1 MYVCIAVDY
10 RAIFRP
16 CTLEKFHVH
25 TSLNRNVGLLRIFP
39 SMTTHLIKAFLQPP
53 IEGVVLQSY
62 GAGNVPMNR
71 EDIIKELS
79 AATKRGIIIVN
90 ITQCATGC
98 VTNTY
103 APGKLLDEAGA
114 VYVWNYLKNS
124 RCKIEVFFPNF
135 NSETK
140 TLEKQV

>member
-1 MYVCIAVDY
+1 
-10 RAIFRP
+10 
-16 CTLEKFHVH
+16 
-25 TSLNRNVGLLRIFP
+25 
-39 SMTTHLIKAFLQPP
+39 MTTHLIKAFLQHP

-79 AATKRGIIIVN
+79 AATKRGVIVVN

-103 APGKLLDEAGA
+103 ASGKLLDEAGA
-114 VYVWNYLKNS
+114 VYTFEKLFEKS
-124 RCKIEVFFPNF
+124 RYITIYNISHVRFGI
-135 NSETK
+135 
-140 TLEKQV
+140 